1 MVVKLIRI
9 ETGNEGTFGVLLLN
23 DEAFCVTLEPEDLDN
38 QDSISCIP
46 TGTYLCKRVVSP
58 KYGDV
63 FEVQDVPNREHIL
76 FHAGNRDNNTEG
88 CILLAQ
94 YFGKL
99 KGDRAVLNSG
109 NTLKAF
115 RLELEGH
122 MSFALQIIEA

>member
-1 MVVKLIRI
+1 MVVKLIRV